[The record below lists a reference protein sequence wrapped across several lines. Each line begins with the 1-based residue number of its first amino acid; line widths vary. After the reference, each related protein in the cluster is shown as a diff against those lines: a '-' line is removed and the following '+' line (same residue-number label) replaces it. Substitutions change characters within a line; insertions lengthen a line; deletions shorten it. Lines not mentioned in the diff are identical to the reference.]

1 MLVFL
6 CLCVCV
12 CVAMSTLVLDS
23 LLGFLF
29 CSSDAV
35 FVTDVVTKVKELC
48 AFKERKKNPISNINI
63 SLVEEK
69 PPTHKQGIE
78 VATTSDKSI
87 DDDLL
92 YSPTSFLQAL
102 NLETTDLEGFTEIPN
117 GFVSLSLKGRNTNLV
132 FLKLSSEHLVPFQ
145 RSDLFKF
152 LTMVS
157 PQP

>member
-12 CVAMSTLVLDS
+12 CFYFNISLAS

-48 AFKERKKNPISNINI
+48 AFKKRKKNPISNINI
-63 SLVEEK
+63 DLVEEK
-69 PPTHKQGIE
+69 PLTHKQGTE
-78 VATTSDKSI
+78 VATTSDKSL

-102 NLETTDLEGFTEIPN
+102 NLEITDLEGATEIPN
-117 GFVSLSLKGRNTNLV
+117 GLVSLSLKGRNTNLV

-145 RSDLFKF
+145 RSDSFKF
-152 LTMVS
+152 LTKVA